1 MSARRFPDWRE
12 RFAAFITLRRAR
24 PFDWGES
31 DCCLFAADGAR
42 ELVGEDFAAP
52 LRGYRSAFGATRRL
66 LERGHRDVGA
76 YLDTILPRTER
87 PRAGDVVFVPAAPVG
102 ALLLFDRAGGAWGQ
116 DDAGLVRLR
125 VPRSAQFW
133 SVG

>member
-1 MSARRFPDWRE
+1 MTAVRFSDWRE
-12 RFAAFITLRRAR
+12 RFAAFVERRR
-24 PFDWGES
+24 SQPFVWGES

-52 LRGYRSAFGATRRL
+52 LRGYASAFGAARRL
-66 LERGHRDVGA
+66 LERGHRHVGE
-76 YLDTILPRTER
+76 YLDTILPRATR
-87 PRAGDVVFVPAAPVG
+87 PRAGDVVLIPAAPVG

-125 VPRSAQFW
+125 VPRSAKFW